1 MDNQRALNRA
11 QGFVMIA
18 RPRVYPF
25 QVLQHP
31 RQDLFLRHGKK
42 KGGLNL
48 HLAAVHFFDHSA
60 AFLFGQQ
67 PPAVE
72 WVNQYLVFIPDKFD
86 DEMAGHSDTEKL
98 QPDPSRDLE
107 EKNRERDRDS

>member
-1 MDNQRALNRA
+1 
-11 QGFVMIA
+11 
-18 RPRVYPF
+18 
-25 QVLQHP
+25 
-31 RQDLFLRHGKK
+31 
-42 KGGLNL
+42 
-48 HLAAVHFFDHSA
+48 HFA

-107 EKNRERDRDS
+107 EKNRERDRDSSAAINHVVEKPVTRIEIVFDIATESPLAKNQVAQSHYS